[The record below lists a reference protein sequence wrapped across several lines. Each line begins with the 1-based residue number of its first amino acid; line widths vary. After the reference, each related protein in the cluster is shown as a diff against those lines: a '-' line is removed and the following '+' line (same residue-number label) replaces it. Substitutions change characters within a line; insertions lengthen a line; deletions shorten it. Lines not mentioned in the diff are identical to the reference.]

1 MAKSYPEQLGEWVKK
16 RQSTK
21 RDKNLVAFLAVKN
34 DVRAA
39 LDAGYAV
46 KTIWANML
54 DTKRIEF
61 GYDTFLNH
69 VNRLIR
75 RPQAARTTRTET
87 KSTATAN
94 NDTKSKTSK
103 KQKTTTPPSSQAGFV
118 FNPKPNKED
127 LF

>member
-1 MAKSYPEQLGEWVKK
+1 MANSYPEQLGEWVKK

-34 DVRAA
+34 DVQAA

-46 KTIWANML
+46 KTIWANMV
-54 DTKRIEF
+54 DTQRIEF

-75 RPQAARTTRTET
+75 RPQAARTTETE
-87 KSTATAN
+87 STATAN
-94 NDTKSKTSK
+94 NATKSKTSK
-103 KQKTTTPPSSQAGFV
+103 TQKTTTPPSSQAGFV
-118 FNPKPNKED
+118 FNPKLNKED

>member
-1 MAKSYPEQLGEWVKK
+1 MANSYPEQLGEWVKK

-34 DVRAA
+34 DVQAA

-46 KTIWANML
+46 KTIWANMV
-54 DTKRIEF
+54 DTQRIEF

-75 RPQAARTTRTET
+75 RPQAARTTETE
-87 KSTATAN
+87 STATAHN
-94 NDTKSKTSK
+94 ATKSKTSK
-103 KQKTTTPPSSQAGFV
+103 TQKTTTPPSSQAGFL

>member
-1 MAKSYPEQLGEWVKK
+1 MANSYPEQLGEWVKK

-34 DVRAA
+34 DVQAA

-46 KTIWANML
+46 KTIWANMV
-54 DTKRIEF
+54 DTQRIEF

-75 RPQAARTTRTET
+75 RPQAARTTETE
-87 KSTATAN
+87 STATAN
-94 NDTKSKTSK
+94 NATKSKTSK
-103 KQKTTTPPSSQAGFV
+103 TQKTTTLPSSQAGFV
-118 FNPKPNKED
+118 FNPKLNKED

>member
-1 MAKSYPEQLGEWVKK
+1 MANSYPEQLGEWVKK

-34 DVRAA
+34 DVQAA

-46 KTIWANML
+46 KTIWANMV
-54 DTKRIEF
+54 DTQRIEF

-75 RPQAARTTRTET
+75 RPQAARTTETE
-87 KSTATAN
+87 STATAN
-94 NDTKSKTSK
+94 NATKSKTSK
-103 KQKTTTPPSSQAGFV
+103 TQKTTTPPSSQAGFV
-118 FNPKPNKED
+118 FNPKINKED

>member
-1 MAKSYPEQLGEWVKK
+1 MANSYPEQLGEWVKK

-34 DVRAA
+34 DVQAA

-46 KTIWANML
+46 KTIWANMV
-54 DTKRIEF
+54 DTQRIEF

-75 RPQAARTTRTET
+75 RPQAARSTET
-87 KSTATAN
+87 ETTATAN
-94 NDTKSKTSK
+94 NATKSKTSK
-103 KQKTTTPPSSQAGFV
+103 TQKTTTPPSSQAGFV
-118 FNPKPNKED
+118 FNPKLNKED

>member
-34 DVRAA
+34 DVQAA

-54 DTKRIEF
+54 DTQRIEF

-75 RPQAARTTRTET
+75 RPQAARTTETE
-87 KSTATAN
+87 STATAHN
-94 NDTKSKTSK
+94 ATKSKTSK
-103 KQKTTTPPSSQAGFV
+103 TQKTTTSPSSQAGFV
-118 FNPKPNKED
+118 FNPKINKED

>member
-1 MAKSYPEQLGEWVKK
+1 MANSYPEQLGEWVKK

-34 DVRAA
+34 DVQAA

-46 KTIWANML
+46 KTIWANMV
-54 DTKRIEF
+54 DTQRIEF

-75 RPQAARTTRTET
+75 RPQAARSTET
-87 KSTATAN
+87 ESTATADS
-94 NDTKSKTSK
+94 DTKSKTSK
-103 KQKTTTPPSSQAGFV
+103 TQKTTTPPSSQAGFV
-118 FNPKPNKED
+118 FNPKLNKED

>member
-34 DVRAA
+34 DVQAA

-54 DTKRIEF
+54 DTQRIEF

-75 RPQAARTTRTET
+75 RPQAARPTET
-87 KSTATAN
+87 ETTATAN
-94 NDTKSKTSK
+94 SDTKSKTSK
-103 KQKTTTPPSSQAGFV
+103 TQKTTTPPFSQAGFV